1 MLCIK
6 TVKSLSQDELD
17 KLNTLIDTFY
27 NDNTLLQNEIVIY
40 KKMDK
45 DIIGCICVNP
55 KSRQDNMTLV
65 CLLCTRIE
73 YWHMYIEK
81 NLLDTAKNITGTS
94 LIVEVNEDTRWYYE
108 KYGFQHTTDTVM
120 ILQK

>member
-6 TVKSLSQDELD
+6 TVKSLSADELE
-17 KLNTLIDTFY
+17 KLNMLIDTFY
-27 NDNTLLQNEIVIY
+27 YDNTLIQNEIVIY

-55 KSRQDNMTLV
+55 KSKQDNMTTV
-65 CLLCTRIE
+65 CLLCTQIE
-73 YWHMYIEK
+73 YWHTNIEK
-81 NLLDTAKNITGTS
+81 NLLDTAKNIAGTS
-94 LIVEVNEDTRWYYE
+94 LITGVNEETQLYYE
-108 KYGFQHTTDTVM
+108 KFGFQQLTDTMM